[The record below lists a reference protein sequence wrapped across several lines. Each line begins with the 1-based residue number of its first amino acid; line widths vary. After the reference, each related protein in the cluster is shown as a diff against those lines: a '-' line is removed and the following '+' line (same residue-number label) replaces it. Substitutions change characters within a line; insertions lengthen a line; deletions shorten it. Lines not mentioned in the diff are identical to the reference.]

1 MFYQQNNDNHCF
13 TTRFHGNLGEPVPG
27 KKLTITGL
35 LMAPGW
41 CWNSPALVSHCVTA
55 SWLAVAEP
63 QTETTVQEPNIPLLR
78 FYTGCPSYQN
88 PQNLP
93 RIWTGSQYARLHAP
107 RLIDIKRQLYMLL
120 RLFI

>member
-13 TTRFHGNLGEPVPG
+13 TTLFHGNLGEPVPG

-41 CWNSPALVSHCVTA
+41 LLELSCSRLSLCDCELAGSCRATDRDNSPRTQHPT
-55 SWLAVAEP
+55 
-63 QTETTVQEPNIPLLR
+63 LR